1 MWYNLYMKDNK
12 LLQLA
17 QEFAV
22 DIITVTQE
30 LKNKKEYNFA
40 DQIKRSGTSISANIS
55 EGNHPQSRADMISK
69 FEIALKEASETENWL
84 TVFSNSGLIS
94 EDAFNLL
101 HKKLVKIKII
111 LISSIKT
118 LKSKQ

>member
-1 MWYNLYMKDNK
+1 MKENK

-40 DQIKRSGTSISANIS
+40 DQVKRSGTSISANVS

-69 FEIALKEASETENWL
+69 FEIALKEANETENWL
-84 TVFSNSGLIS
+84 VIFKDSGLVDS
-94 EDAFNLL
+94 EIIDTVR
-101 HKKLVKIKII
+101 KKLIKIKIL

-118 LKSKQ
+118 LKARQK